1 MVEFGPVKVI
11 FFEIGY
17 KSLYLNNI
25 FLFDAYVFY
34 NIYNGFLAQQLL
46 SQDPSGEDKRFITT
60 VSLDQP
66 VNSYGWALGFDYKL
80 KNNFEFSSNVS
91 YNDVNTVLKPGFQIQ
106 FNTPDYRYNISFGN
120 RKLTRIIGF
129 NLNYRWQNSFLW
141 ESAFGVGTIP
151 QIHNLDAQV
160 TFNLE
165 NMKSRIKIGG
175 SNILNQYHT
184 TSFGSANV
192 GALYLS
198 LIHI

>member
-1 MVEFGPVKVI
+1 MKLGLD
-11 FFEIGY
+11 GA
-17 KSLYLNNI
+17 YLPSFNKNY
-25 FLFDAYVFY
+25 FH
-34 NIYNGFLAQQLL
+34 L
-46 SQDPSGEDKRFITT
+46 S
-60 VSLDQP
+60 
-66 VNSYGWALGFDYKL
+66 YKL
-80 KNNFEFSSNVS
+80 KNNFECSSNVS
-91 YNDVNTVLKPGFQIQ
+91 YNDVNTVFKPGFQIQ

-120 RKLTRIIGF
+120 RKLTRVIGF

-165 NMKSRIKIGG
+165 NIKSRIKIGG

-192 GALYLS
+192 GALYYISILFDN
-198 LIHI
+198 II